1 VRFSRFSEF
10 RLDLCP
16 LTFVAHWIGRSSAK
30 RAIIYFMVRTQKV
43 SQLKVCGNAG
53 GGYELPAVP
62 WLPLNYYVQET
73 ANTNEASKDVACLF
87 ISMASRMSH
96 PQVAEFAVC

>member
-1 VRFSRFSEF
+1 
-10 RLDLCP
+10 
-16 LTFVAHWIGRSSAK
+16 
-30 RAIIYFMVRTQKV
+30 MVHIQKV
-43 SQLKVCGNAG
+43 SQLKVSGNAG

-62 WLPLNYYVQET
+62 WFPLNYYVQDT